1 MARFGAFGS
10 ATNTAA
16 QTVIEVANNGTNRR
30 LFLEEISIGAS
41 GSPADQAAE
50 YQLRRTTGLN
60 GPSATAVT
68 PFALDQADQA
78 AVTAAWENP
87 DAEPTYAAGAIVE
100 LGLQLRSPFRWVPL
114 TRRARPSV
122 PASTGA
128 GWGLV
133 VNAVT
138 SAWTANVTLTYEE

>member
-1 MARFGAFGS
+1 MARFSVFGS

-16 QTVIEVANNGTNRR
+16 QTVIEAANNGTNRR
-30 LFLEEISIGAS
+30 LFLESVTFGAS
-41 GSPADQAAE
+41 STPGDQAAE

-87 DAEPTYAAGAIVE
+87 DAEPTYATGAIFE
-100 LGLQLRSPFRWVPL
+100 WALQLRSPFRWVPL
-114 TRRARPSV
+114 TRRARPAV

-128 GWGLV
+128 GWGVV

-138 SAWTANVTLTYEE
+138 SAWTAHITLEYEE